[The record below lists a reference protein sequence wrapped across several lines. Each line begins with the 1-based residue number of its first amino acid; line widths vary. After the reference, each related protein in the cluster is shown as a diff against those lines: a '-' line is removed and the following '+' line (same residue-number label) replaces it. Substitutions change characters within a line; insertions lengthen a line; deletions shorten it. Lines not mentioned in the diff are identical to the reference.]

1 VDRLRVVL
9 LGCGITLFGLLLIR
23 IGPQPIVDA
32 FARLSWS
39 VLLVVWFPFVLIN
52 ICDTLGWRFAFPRQ
66 RVPFRALFR
75 ARLAGEAF
83 NATTPGASVGGEPV
97 KAALIR
103 RHVDYH
109 ESGASLVV
117 AKTTMTI
124 SQVLFLAFGLAVV
137 RRVSVDPRLFHAL
150 LIALA
155 VETVATSAFVAVQT
169 TRVLGVVS
177 ALLMRLGLTGL
188 AHGSATADI
197 AIKRYYRR
205 HPGALALSI
214 GFHFLGWLLSAGET
228 YLILRLLGVP
238 VALPVAVGIEAAG
251 TAVRFAS
258 FFVPA
263 HIGALEGGNVVAFVA
278 FGLDAATG
286 LSFTLVRRVRELAW
300 VGVGFLMVAHR
311 DKAVVEAPSLEPGA

>member
-1 VDRLRVVL
+1 MDRLRVVL

-52 ICDTLGWRFAFPRQ
+52 VCDTLGWQFAFPRQ
-66 RVPFRALFR
+66 CVPFRALFR

-83 NATTPGASVGGEPV
+83 NATTPGASVAGEPV

-109 ESGASLVV
+109 ESAASLVV
-117 AKTTMTI
+117 AKTTITI

-137 RRVSVDPRLFHAL
+137 RRAGVDPRLFHAL

-155 VETVATSAFVAVQT
+155 VETVVTSGFVAVQT
-169 TRVLGVVS
+169 TRVLGVIS

-188 AHGSATADI
+188 AHGSVTADI

-228 YLILRLLGVP
+228 YLILRLLGVH
-238 VALPVAVGIEAAG
+238 VTLPFRRPGCRSRWSAACASSRGSASASSSSPIATRPSSTRRRWSREPEPCGQRPREEIRSSSAV
-251 TAVRFAS
+251 
-258 FFVPA
+258 
-263 HIGALEGGNVVAFVA
+263 
-278 FGLDAATG
+278 
-286 LSFTLVRRVRELAW
+286 
-300 VGVGFLMVAHR
+300 
-311 DKAVVEAPSLEPGA
+311 APSSPPDFVLTAWKAWLRRNW

>member
-1 VDRLRVVL
+1 
-9 LGCGITLFGLLLIR
+9 
-23 IGPQPIVDA
+23 
-32 FARLSWS
+32 LSWS
-39 VLLVVWFPFVLIN
+39 VLLVVWFPFILIN
-52 ICDTLGWRFAFPRQ
+52 IRDTLGWRFAFPRQ

-83 NATTPGASVGGEPV
+83 NATTPGASVAGEPV

-103 RHVDYH
+103 RRVDYH
-109 ESGASLVV
+109 ESAASLVV
-117 AKTTMTI
+117 AKTTITV
-124 SQVLFLAFGLAVV
+124 SQVLFLAFGLVVV
-137 RRVSVDPRLFHAL
+137 RRAGVDPRLFHAL

-155 VETVATSAFVAVQT
+155 VETVATSGFVAVQT
-169 TRVLGVVS
+169 TRALGVVS

-214 GFHFLGWLLSAGET
+214 GFHFLGWLLSAGKT
-228 YLILRLLGVP
+228 YLILRLLGVH

-263 HIGALEGGNVVAFVA
+263 HIGALEGGNVVAFVG

-286 LSFTLVRRVRELAW
+286 LSFTLVRRVRELTW
-300 VGVGFLMVAHR
+300 VGIGFLVVAHR
-311 DKAVVEAPSLEPGA
+311 DKALVEAPSLEPGA

>member
-1 VDRLRVVL
+1 MDRLRVVL
-9 LGCGITLFGLLLIR
+9 LGCGITLFGLLL
-23 IGPQPIVDA
+23 
-32 FARLSWS
+32 SWS

-52 ICDTLGWRFAFPRQ
+52 VCDTLGWQFAFPRPC
-66 RVPFRALFR
+66 VPFRALFR

-83 NATTPGASVGGEPV
+83 NATTPGASVAGEPV

-109 ESGASLVV
+109 ESAASL
-117 AKTTMTI
+117 A
-124 SQVLFLAFGLAVV
+124 
-137 RRVSVDPRLFHAL
+137 
-150 LIALA
+150 
-155 VETVATSAFVAVQT
+155 VATTSGFVAVQT
-169 TRVLGVVS
+169 TRVLGVIS
-177 ALLMRLGLTGL
+177 ALLVRLGLTGL

-205 HPGALALSI
+205 HPGVLALSI
-214 GFHFLGWLLSAGET
+214 GFLFLGWLLSAGET
-228 YLILRLLGVP
+228 YLILRLLGVH

-278 FGLDAATG
+278 FGLDSATG

-300 VGVGFLMVAHR
+300 VGIGFLVVAQR
-311 DKAVVEAPSLEPGA
+311 DQAVVDAPSLEPGA